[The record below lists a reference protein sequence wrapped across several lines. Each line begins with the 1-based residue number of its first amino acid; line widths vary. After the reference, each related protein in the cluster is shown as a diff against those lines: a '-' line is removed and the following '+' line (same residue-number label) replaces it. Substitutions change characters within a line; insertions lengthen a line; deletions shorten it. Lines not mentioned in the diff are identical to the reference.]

1 MDVLGDWNPAG
12 RITRLQWWRFQIW
25 AMFGLIAVIFVS
37 INIAHDVLRVGFVG
51 LAAAA
56 FLLTLIIV
64 AVKRLHDRDKSA
76 WWLAI
81 FYGVPLL
88 LDSAAYAVGA
98 NLALIFVAP
107 AALINLW
114 ALIEFGLLR
123 GSLGPNRF
131 GDDPT
136 GIALPPPLP
145 AG

>member
-1 MDVLGDWNPAG
+1 MNLLQYWNPAG
-12 RITRLQWWRFQIW
+12 RFTRLQWWRFQIW

-37 INIAHDVLRVGFVG
+37 INIAHDALRVGFVG

-56 FLLTLIIV
+56 FLLSLIIV

-98 NLALIFVAP
+98 NLALFFVAP

-131 GDDPT
+131 GVDPT
-136 GIALPPPLP
+136 GIELPPPLP

>member
-1 MDVLGDWNPAG
+1 
-12 RITRLQWWRFQIW
+12 
-25 AMFGLIAVIFVS
+25 MFGLIAVIFGS
-37 INIAHDVLRVGFVG
+37 INIARDTLRVGFVG
-51 LAAAA
+51 LAVVA

-81 FYGVPLL
+81 FYGVPILF
-88 LDSAAYAVGA
+88 DSAAYAVGA
-98 NLALIFVAP
+98 NLALFFVAP

>member
-1 MDVLGDWNPAG
+1 MGASAPDETTIVGRYAIFGEIAAGGMATVHYGRLLGP
-12 RITRLQWWRFQIW
+12 I
-25 AMFGLIAVIFVS
+25 
-37 INIAHDVLRVGFVG
+37 GFSR
-51 LAAAA
+51 
-56 FLLTLIIV
+56 TV

-81 FYGVPLL
+81 FYGVPILF
-88 LDSAAYAVGA
+88 DSAAYAVGA
-98 NLALIFVAP
+98 NLALFFVAP

-114 ALIEFGLLR
+114 ALIEFGFLR

-136 GIALPPPLP
+136 GFELPPPLP

>member
-1 MDVLGDWNPAG
+1 MSLAAWPVARMAFVAVRFILDMEALGRESDAQLF
-12 RITRLQWWRFQIW
+12 R
-25 AMFGLIAVIFVS
+25 
-37 INIAHDVLRVGFVG
+37 VLRVGFVG

>member
-1 MDVLGDWNPAG
+1 MNVLGYWNPAG

-51 LAAAA
+51 LAVVV

-81 FYGVPLL
+81 FYGVPAAAGFRRLRRRGEPR
-88 LDSAAYAVGA
+88 LDLCRSSGPHQPVG
-98 NLALIFVAP
+98 F
-107 AALINLW
+107 
-114 ALIEFGLLR
+114 
-123 GSLGPNRF
+123 
-131 GDDPT
+131 D
-136 GIALPPPLP
+136 
-145 AG
+145 

>member
-1 MDVLGDWNPAG
+1 MNVLGYWSPAG
-12 RITRLQWWRFQIW
+12 RFTRLQWWRFQIW
-25 AMFGLIAVIFVS
+25 GMFCFIARIFVS
-37 INIAHDVLRVGFVG
+37 INIAHDALRVFVG
-51 LAAAA
+51 LAVVV

-88 LDSAAYAVGA
+88 LDSAANTAGA
-98 NLALIFVAP
+98 NLALFFVAP

-114 ALIEFGLLR
+114 ALIELGLLR
-123 GSLGPNRF
+123 RSLGPNRV
-131 GDDPT
+131 GHDPT
-136 GIALPPPLP
+136 GIELPPPLP